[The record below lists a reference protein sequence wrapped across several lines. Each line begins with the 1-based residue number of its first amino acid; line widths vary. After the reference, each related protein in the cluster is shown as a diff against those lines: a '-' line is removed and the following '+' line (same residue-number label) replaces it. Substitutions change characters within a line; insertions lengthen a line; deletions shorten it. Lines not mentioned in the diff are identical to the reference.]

1 MRYALLDKVWIGE
14 LSKSNL
20 YILKFLDI
28 LREKPLGV
36 YFEKVRM
43 AGKSLVITLT
53 KPLEEAGIKL
63 GDNVRIEVNDGKI
76 ILTKAE

>member
-1 MRYALLDKVWIGE
+1 M
-14 LSKSNL
+14 
-20 YILKFLDI
+20 
-28 LREKPLGV
+28 GV
-36 YFEKVRM
+36 YFERVRM
-43 AGKSLVITLT
+43 AGKSLVVTLT